1 MYRDLRE
8 NYWWNGMNRDIAYFV
23 SKCQQVKVKHQ
34 KPRGMNQEVD
44 ITTWNWE
51 VINIYF
57 ITGLPQTRKR
67 MTLSW

>member
-1 MYRDLRE
+1 
-8 NYWWNGMNRDIAYFV
+8 MNRDIAYFV
-23 SKCQQVKVKHQ
+23 SECQQVKVKHQ

-57 ITGLPQTRKR
+57 ITGLPQTRKH
-67 MTLSW
+67 MTPSW